1 MSFYLAAS
9 GAYAAQKAI
18 SVVSDNIANMS
29 TTAFKS
35 NNLSFSDIIAKTPF
49 NALNAQTGRGVI
61 TDTISKNYSVGS
73 IAVTGLGTDLAIS
86 GSAFFVTAPKDQG
99 AADDTPRHHNYL
111 TRNGSFKIDPNG
123 YLVSPENY
131 NVLDT
136 EYLPIRLPTTTFIRN
151 RAEYQ
156 SNEHNLQTD
165 ESLTTLSDSVINLST
180 IDESVTL
187 GWQEY
192 QDQQLVLGDVFLRD
206 MSIFLVVD
214 DISSGATS
222 AIKIG
227 DIEVT
232 KPNSLEISIGNPRI
246 ATAVS
251 SLQMVD
257 VEQVVDVEVEELV
270 TVQVTESELVEV
282 DQVYFVNEKV
292 YLDSFSTQTANFN
305 TSEWISVNERFFAAE
320 TTVNGF
326 PSPED
331 PTYGNPESD
340 SYLGY
345 AASNQYESDQG
356 EILGGSF
363 QTQISSDGSTVTL
376 ETSGVVGKN
385 GYQTV
390 RGPFIHSNE
399 PIFLQGNTTASFNWL
414 TEGRPKP
421 YGDAF
426 DVLAYLRNTTTGEY
440 TIAVNDTG
448 KDSNDTQ
455 TGEYSFTVPTDG
467 LYDIVFVG
475 GSWDAN
481 GGGALEAVSRFSNLT
496 YQARDFEFQD
506 VEKTQKVWQ
515 AQSITRDVEVLQ
527 TVTKQETRIFSELQ
541 EVTSYENLPINLD
554 PSLFEKISSKI
565 TASKLSRTEGLE
577 VAPLDLDVEVI
588 STEGIV
594 ATSQFG
600 MALTNVTYLGQETVI
615 DNFDSFDVS
624 SDGEVSV
631 FSVVDNSLLE
641 VNLGTL
647 AFVNPVSTENLR
659 YLRNG
664 YFFIDNGL
672 NTIDARSISAVGGGS
687 VVQGALE
694 RSNVDLMSQLTSL
707 IKNQFV
713 FQASSKAVQ
722 AYTNA
727 NKLIFEQ
734 R

>member
-1 MSFYLAAS
+1 MSFHLSAS

-49 NALNAQTGRGVI
+49 SALNAQTGLGVI

-136 EYLPIRLPTTTFIRN
+136 EYLPIRLPTTTFSN
-151 RAEYQ
+151 VRAEFQ
-156 SNEHNLQTD
+156 GNEHNLQTD
-165 ESLTTLSDSVINLST
+165 ESFTTISDSVINLST

-206 MSIFLVVD
+206 KSIFLVVD

-227 DIEVT
+227 DIEIT
-232 KPNSLEISIGNPRI
+232 KPNSLEFSIGNPLI
-246 ATAVS
+246 TTAVS

-257 VEQVVDVEVEELV
+257 VERVVDVEVEEWVTEQV
-270 TVQVTESELVEV
+270 TVSELVEV
-282 DQVYFVNEKV
+282 DQIYFVNEKV

-331 PTYGNPESD
+331 PTYGNPESRL
-340 SYLGY
+340 YLKY
-345 AASNQYESDQG
+345 AQSNQNESDQG
-356 EILGGSF
+356 EILRGSF
-363 QTQISSDGSTVTL
+363 QTRTSSDGFTLIL
-376 ETSGVVGKN
+376 ETSGVKGRD
-385 GYQTV
+385 GFETV
-390 RGPFIHSNE
+390 RGPFIHSDE
-399 PIFLQGNTTASFNWL
+399 PIFLQGNSTASFNWS
-414 TEGRPKP
+414 TEGSA
-421 YGDAF
+421 DSF
-426 DVLAYLRNTTTGEY
+426 DVLAYLRNTKTGEY

-448 KDSNDTQ
+448 RDVSDKRS
-455 TGEYSFTVPTDG
+455 GAYSFTVPTDG

-475 GSWDAN
+475 GTWDAT
-481 GGGALEAVSRFSNLT
+481 GGTIAGAVSKFSNLT

-515 AQSITRDVEVLQ
+515 AQNITRDVEVLQ
-527 TVTKQETRIFSELQ
+527 TVIKQETRIFSELQ
-541 EVTSYENLPINLD
+541 EVTLYEKLPINLD

-615 DNFDSFDVS
+615 NNFDSFNVS
-624 SDGEVSV
+624 SEGEVSV
-631 FSVVDNSLLE
+631 FSVVDNSQLE
-641 VNLGTL
+641 VNVGTL

-664 YFFIDNGL
+664 YFFIDSGL

-713 FQASSKAVQ
+713 FQASSKAMQ

>member
-1 MSFYLAAS
+1 M
-9 GAYAAQKAI
+9 
-18 SVVSDNIANMS
+18 VSDNIANIS

-49 NALNAQTGRGVI
+49 SALNAQTGRGVI
-61 TDTISKNYSVGS
+61 PDTISKNYSVGS

-99 AADDTPRHHNYL
+99 AADNTPRHHNYL
-111 TRNGSFKIDPNG
+111 TRNGSLKIDPNG

-136 EYLPIRLPTTTFIRN
+136 EYLPIRLPTTTFSSV
-151 RAEYQ
+151 RAEFQ
-156 SNEHNLQTD
+156 GIEHNLQTD
-165 ESLTTLSDSVINLST
+165 ESLTTISDSVINLST

-227 DIEVT
+227 DIEIT
-232 KPNSLEISIGNPRI
+232 KPNSLEFSIGNPLI
-246 ATAVS
+246 TTAVS

-257 VEQVVDVEVEELV
+257 VERVVDVEVEEWVTEQV
-270 TVQVTESELVEV
+270 TVSELVEV

-305 TSEWISVNERFFAAE
+305 TSDWISVNERFFAAE

-340 SYLGY
+340 FYLNY
-345 AASNQYESDQG
+345 ARSNQNESDQG
-356 EILGGSF
+356 EILRGSF
-363 QTQISSDGSTVTL
+363 QVQTSSDGFTVDLKTFD
-376 ETSGVVGKN
+376 VFGKN
-385 GYQTV
+385 SFQTV

-399 PIFLQGNTTASFNWL
+399 PIFLQGNSTASFNWL
-414 TEGRPKP
+414 TEGS
-421 YGDAF
+421 DDSF
-426 DVLAYLRNTTTGEY
+426 DVLAYLRNTITGEY

-448 KDSNDTQ
+448 RDRSDTRS
-455 TGEYSFTVPTDG
+455 GAYSFTVPADG

-475 GSWDAN
+475 GTWDAT
-481 GGGALEAVSRFSNLT
+481 GGRVSGAVSTFSNLT

-515 AQSITRDVEVLQ
+515 AQNITRDVEVLQ
-527 TVTKQETRIFSELQ
+527 TVRKQETRIFSELQ
-541 EVTSYENLPINLD
+541 EVTLYEELPINLD

-577 VAPLDLDVEVI
+577 VAPLDLNVEVI

-615 DNFDSFDVS
+615 NNFDSFNVS
-624 SDGEVSV
+624 SEGEVSV
-631 FSVVDNSLLE
+631 FSVVDNSQLE
-641 VNLGTL
+641 VNVGTL

-664 YFFIDNGL
+664 YFFIDSGL

-687 VVQGALE
+687 VIQGALE

-707 IKNQFV
+707 IKSQFV
-713 FQASSKAVQ
+713 FQASSKAMQ